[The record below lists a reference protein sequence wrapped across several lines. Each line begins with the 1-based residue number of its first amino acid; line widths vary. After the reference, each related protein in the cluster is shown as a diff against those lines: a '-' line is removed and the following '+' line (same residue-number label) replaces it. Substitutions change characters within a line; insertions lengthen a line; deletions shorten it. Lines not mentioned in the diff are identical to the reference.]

1 VQGFQDQS
9 AQVLLASSQIA
20 SVTVLDSRNHTWVG
34 GMVTGMTTIDGYVP
48 FAQTVLRISSP
59 ASPSATLPASSST
72 TSSTSAASIA
82 GGASPKARL
91 EQVTQDQLRSLGA
104 LRYASSLVQSGD
116 KKHIYSVD
124 FATDSITTVALLSS
138 TPLAERGAFVDRR
151 RHGEER
157 SRLMPEELL
166 TGACP
171 AGAEAADAGG
181 EGGRE
186 KALQK
191 LMSESVSPPSS
202 DTSSSPPPPTTVS
215 VAAACGMSEV
225 VVGDMNLVAIGTG
238 CHDLSQIHVMGDR
251 ADKEKESTSLKFD
264 RPSLS
269 PCVDLSS
276 AAECASVRERSP
288 EALWEAT
295 VGWWVFASSSLFS
308 SYTRARN
315 RAGGCQEKH
324 GTHVEPSSFRNLRHH
339 SPSAASSGHV
349 PEDGLLGAAVLQG
362 PICKDQDW
370 DRPPGQQLSAHNI
383 LMAHGEMQAAQ
394 FDGVINAG
402 LIVAQDAG
410 TLVPSAAM
418 PVHALMAES
427 WITINTRS
435 LSYGAIF
442 AAQRSGSTFSPADSP
457 LASGPSSHTNLRGW
471 SLGYSVSTSSAVSRF
486 VFFFVLR
493 SLSFLTPPLRSSL
506 LSYLLSSHS
515 HREEASEERAEQTD
529 HAGVQTLTHVRL
541 LTVWRSRAWRC
552 RPRMRKAWQTETRV
566 R

>member
-1 VQGFQDQS
+1 VTRSSPISSQCLPTSAYTPGPALSGVQGFRDQTVE
-9 AQVLLASSQIA
+9 VLLSSSQIA
-20 SVTVLDSRNHTWVG
+20 SVTVLDSRNRTSVA

-48 FAQTVLRISSP
+48 FAQTVVRISPP

-72 TSSTSAASIA
+72 SSSTSAASIGSA
-82 GGASPKARL
+82 ASPTARL
-91 EQVTQDQLRSLGA
+91 EQVTQDQLRLLGA

-157 SRLMPEELL
+157 SRLMPEELI

-171 AGAEAADAGG
+171 AGAEAADASSSS
-181 EGGRE
+181 E
-186 KALQK
+186 ALQK
-191 LMSESVSPPSS
+191 LMSESVPPPSS
-202 DTSSSPPPPTTVS
+202 DTSPPPTTVS
-215 VAAACGMSEV
+215 VAAGCGMSEV

-251 ADKEKESTSLKFD
+251 EDKEKESTSLKFD

-276 AAECASVRERSP
+276 AAECASVRERGSEP
-288 EALWEAT
+288 LWEAT
-295 VGWWVFASSSLFS
+295 VGWWVFGSSSLFS

-315 RAGGCQEKH
+315 GAGGCQEKYV
-324 GTHVEPSSFRNLRHH
+324 THVEPSSFRNLRQH
-339 SPSAASSGHV
+339 SPSAASSGHS
-349 PEDGLLGAAVLQG
+349 PDDGLLGAAVLQG

-370 DRPPGQQLSAHNI
+370 DRPHGHQLSAHNI
-383 LMAHGEMQAAQ
+383 LIAHGEMQAAQ

-418 PVHALMAES
+418 PVHALTAES

-435 LSYGAIF
+435 LSYGAIL
-442 AAQRSGSTFSPADSP
+442 AAQRSGSTSSPADSP
-457 LASGPSSHTNLRGW
+457 LASGLASRTNLRGW

-493 SLSFLTPPLRSSL
+493 SPSILSPPL
-506 LSYLLSSHS
+506 LSPLLSS
-515 HREEASEERAEQTD
+515 
-529 HAGVQTLTHVRL
+529 RL
-541 LTVWRSRAWRC
+541 PLCVS
-552 RPRMRKAWQTETRV
+552 QVGGE
-566 R
+566 